1 MQQGKFFLL
10 QVIVNYNIPQ
20 FLTYPYVL
28 QTKDNVDYT
37 WQWRTEGG
45 FGFQPPPEIPKALQN
60 HAKLN
65 PIMKTVKNC

>member
-45 FGFQPPPEIPKALQN
+45 GLGFNPPPPRPPRGAAKNSPTPTPKF
-60 HAKLN
+60 
-65 PIMKTVKNC
+65 